1 MRLRNIVLEAKNVT
15 MTAGDTEIKVDSIA
29 PSAREIVDDVY
40 PMRGDVNT
48 VTLQV
53 FQKPTQL
60 AGSSFINVTISGSAN
75 PDNIINENNTMKM
88 TGSLSAPVQSAST
101 YKWGVLMVANSV
113 FEG

>member
-1 MRLRNIVLEAKNVT
+1 MRLQNIVLEVKNVT

-48 VTLQV
+48 LNLQV
-53 FQKPTQL
+53 FQGPTQL
-60 AGSSFINVTISGSAN
+60 AGSSFINVALVGSAN
-75 PDNIINENNTMKM
+75 QNNIVNENDTMKM